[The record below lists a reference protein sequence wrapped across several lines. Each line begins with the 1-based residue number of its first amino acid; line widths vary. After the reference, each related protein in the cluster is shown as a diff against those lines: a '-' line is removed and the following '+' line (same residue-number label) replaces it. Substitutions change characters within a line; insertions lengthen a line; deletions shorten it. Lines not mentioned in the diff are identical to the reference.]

1 LCTSF
6 ELINGARALD
16 RGARERRRT
25 VNEEIRRRRL
35 AGGLAVLVAALITVS
50 CASARPMADSK
61 VGQADRAVVDAQQA
75 GATANASMELTTAQ
89 NKLKDAQ
96 AAIAK
101 RDYEEAIKLAD
112 QSTVDA
118 DYARAKS
125 INQRTNK
132 AIEEMKQNQ
141 QVLRQELERLPQ

>member
-1 LCTSF
+1 
-6 ELINGARALD
+6 
-16 RGARERRRT
+16 
-25 VNEEIRRRRL
+25 
-35 AGGLAVLVAALITVS
+35 VLVAALIATS

-125 INQRTNK
+125 INQRTSK
-132 AIEEMKQNQ
+132 AIEEMKQSQ